1 MTTKKRLLDIGG
13 RATKPRSKDLSN
25 QFFLWQK
32 EFLRPAPWF
41 DSSELFIVAL
51 QRCMRVFGRL
61 VARFTAQ
68 SSLSDL
74 DYHVLWALVF
84 ESEVKTKRG
93 LSIALLTRMIGA
105 ANPSVVS
112 IAVKR
117 LQKRKLVKRPTK
129 AKAHTRGRGISVTT
143 EGRQVVQNAFHIF
156 MREAPKVT
164 SQYCGFERDDEKTM
178 AQFLHFLLTI
188 MKGMER
194 YLSDIQRIEQMD
206 ATNDNAW
213 DPRFF
218 TWSKGKNLKRP

>member
-1 MTTKKRLLDIGG
+1 MEIGG

-68 SSLSDL
+68 STLSDL
-74 DYHVLWALVF
+74 DFHVLWALVF
-84 ESEVKTKRG
+84 EREVRTQRG

-112 IAVKR
+112 ISVKR

-129 AKAHTRGRGISVTT
+129 EKAHTRGRGISVTT
-143 EGRQVVQNAFHIF
+143 EGRRVVQNAFHIF
-156 MREAPKVT
+156 MREAPKVA
-164 SQYCGFERDDEKTM
+164 SKYCGFERDDEQKM
-178 AQFLHFLLTI
+178 AQFLSFLLTI

-194 YLSDIQRIEQMD
+194 YLSDMQRFDERD
-206 ATNDNAW
+206 ATNDSAW
-213 DPRFF
+213 DPSFF
-218 TWSKGKNLKRP
+218 SWSKRKKPKPR